1 MQIPVDFPR
10 LPFSLLWARLP
21 ISGDCDDGYI
31 IVMMMMRS
39 MMMIMVTVMI
49 MMMVMVVMMMIVQ
62 PFHPEDEVKVLLC
75 ILTLEN
81 WISMMILLCL
91 LVFLFVC
98 LLCIDCNFQ
107 RQKCAAPP
115 THPTPVV
122 NFHKIPFLT
131 G

>member
-1 MQIPVDFPR
+1 MQIPVDLPC

-39 MMMIMVTVMI
+39 MMMIMVTVMVMM

-98 LLCIDCNFQ
+98 LFVC
-107 RQKCAAPP
+107 CA
-115 THPTPVV
+115 
-122 NFHKIPFLT
+122 
-131 G
+131 

>member
-1 MQIPVDFPR
+1 MQIPVDLPR

-31 IVMMMMRS
+31 IVMMMMMS
-39 MMMIMVTVMI
+39 MMKMMMVTVMVTVM
-49 MMMVMVVMMMIVQ
+49 MMMVMVVMMIIVQ

-98 LLCIDCNFQ
+98 
-107 RQKCAAPP
+107 CA
-115 THPTPVV
+115 
-122 NFHKIPFLT
+122 
-131 G
+131 